1 MNYDI
6 SHNYQYSSFVGY
18 LNLNSNLY
26 NIDTSN
32 IIHTPINNSF
42 RNILLNNLSNIYR
55 PSLNQE
61 NNLIRS
67 SFEEKP
73 KYKKIITEEAYN
85 NLQKIKF
92 NKYDNNLKNN
102 SCPIYYLEFEEGEEI
117 TILPCKHCFNSE
129 AIKKWLFE
137 ENNHCPVC
145 RTELE
150 SREIKINNQTTHT
163 ENDNQDLILESN
175 QPSQLPSL
183 LPDNNFY
190 PILENNNEE
199 LQNIMN
205 NIYNTSN
212 SNSVLQYLR
221 DYVNNNGEDN
231 NNSEDNN
238 EEDNNNRED
247 NNNGEDNN
255 ESYNTETNNINNT
268 SITNFLNTFQEQL
281 TNNINNHFIN
291 FYEEEIFSRDL
302 EEAIARSLE
311 QE

>member
-6 SHNYQYSSFVGY
+6 SDTYQYSSFMGY
-18 LNLNSNLY
+18 LNLNNNLN
-26 NIDTSN
+26 NIDNSN
-32 IIHTPINNSF
+32 TIYRPINNSF
-42 RNILLNNLSNIYR
+42 RNILLNNLSNIYG

-73 KYKKIITEEAYN
+73 KYKKIITQEAYN

-102 SCPIYYLEFEEGEEI
+102 SCPIYYLEFEDGEEI
-117 TILPCKHCFNSE
+117 TKLPCEHCFNSE
-129 AIKKWLFE
+129 AIKKWLFQ

-150 SREIKINNQTTHT
+150 SIEIKIDNQTIHT
-163 ENDNQDLILESN
+163 ENNNQDLLLESN
-175 QPSQLPSL
+175 QPSESPSL
-183 LPDNNFY
+183 SQHNDFY

-199 LQNIMN
+199 IQNIIN
-205 NIYNTSN
+205 NIYNRSN
-212 SNSVLQYLR
+212 SNGILQYLR
-221 DYVNNNGEDN
+221 DYVNDNNEEDN
-231 NNSEDNN
+231 NREDNNREDNN
-238 EEDNNNRED
+238 EEDNNIQN
-247 NNNGEDNN
+247 
-255 ESYNTETNNINNT
+255 NNINNT
-268 SITNFLNTFQEQL
+268 DITNFLNTFQEQL
-281 TNNINNHFIN
+281 TNNINQHFIN
-291 FYEEEIFSRDL
+291 YYDEEIFSRDL

>member
-6 SHNYQYSSFVGY
+6 SDSYQYSSFMGY

-32 IIHTPINNSF
+32 IIYTPINNSF
-42 RNILLNNLSNIYR
+42 RNILLNNLSNIYGT
-55 PSLNQE
+55 PLNQE

-73 KYKKIITEEAYN
+73 KYKKIITQEAYN

-92 NKYDNNLKNN
+92 NKYNNNLKNN
-102 SCPIYYLEFEEGEEI
+102 SCPIYYLEFEEGEKI
-117 TILPCKHCFNSE
+117 TILPCEHCFNSE

-145 RTELE
+145 RSELE

-163 ENDNQDLILESN
+163 ENDNLDPILESN
-175 QPSQLPSL
+175 QPSQPPSL
-183 LPDNNFY
+183 LAHNNFY

-212 SNSVLQYLR
+212 SNSILHYLR
-221 DYVNNNGEDN
+221 DYVNNN
-231 NNSEDNN
+231 
-238 EEDNNNRED
+238 RED
-247 NNNGEDNN
+247 NIGEPNNGEDNN
-255 ESYNTETNNINNT
+255 ESYNTQTNNINNT

-281 TNNINNHFIN
+281 TNNINHHFIN
-291 FYEEEIFSRDL
+291 YYEEEIFSRDL